1 MGEAHKSSILAKTI
15 KSLVRGGGVMSNHGK
30 KHNNQF
36 KENENSGEHRNGRKS
51 PYKNSN
57 SKGGGAPNEY
67 VTDKE

>member
-1 MGEAHKSSILAKTI
+1 
-15 KSLVRGGGVMSNHGK
+15 MSNHEK
-30 KHNNQF
+30 KRNNQF

>member
-1 MGEAHKSSILAKTI
+1 M
-15 KSLVRGGGVMSNHGK
+15 VRGGGVMSNHGK